1 MSSRLTFSYQSL
13 LIQRK
18 VNFERIKL
26 NKIGGENKDKREFE
40 QHFPKMNHTRDGLR
54 SENQP

>member
-18 VNFERIKL
+18 VTDFERIKL

-40 QHFPKMNHTRDGLR
+40 QHFPKKESYKRWVTV
-54 SENQP
+54 